1 VRAAVVV
8 LEELAR
14 SRGQVWFETGAVA
27 DALGCSVSEAAAQ
40 LRSAARAGLCVS
52 RKSLV
57 YGTSWKAVDVG
68 SARKVA
74 EQGAQVAG
82 RAQ

>member
-1 VRAAVVV
+1 VRAAAIV
-8 LEELAR
+8 LTR
-14 SRGQVWFETGAVA
+14 SRGEVWVETGAVA
-27 DALGCSVSEAAAQ
+27 DALGCTVSEAAAQ

-52 RKSLV
+52 RRSLV
-57 YGTSWKAVDVG
+57 YGTSWKIVDVG

-74 EQGAQVAG
+74 EERAQVAG